1 MAAMSL
7 SLLRQLGSDNVEAT
21 TWKRP
26 LGSDNVEAATWK
38 RQRGS
43 GNVDMEATLFM
54 FNNVDRH
61 IYRLTAAYK
70 HLCMEYRQKL
80 VL

>member
-1 MAAMSL
+1 MEATTRK
-7 SLLRQLGSDNVEAT
+7 RQRGKRQRGSENVEAT
-21 TWKRP
+21 TWKRQR
-26 LGSDNVEAATWK
+26 GSDN
-38 RQRGS
+38 
-43 GNVDMEATLFM
+43 MEANLM